1 MKNSILITLM
11 ALLLGL
17 GAANIRIAVLIP
29 TPQMH
34 CQKCENKIK
43 GNMRFEKGVR
53 KVETDLETQNV
64 TITYDS
70 RKASV
75 KTLQEGMKKI
85 GYDTQVV
92 SDQPQKSG
100 KKNQPQQ

>member
-17 GAANIRIAVLIP
+17 GAANIRVAVLIP

-53 KVETDLETQNV
+53 KVETDLETQHV
-64 TITYDS
+64 TITYDA

-85 GYDTQVV
+85 GYDTKLV
-92 SDQPQKSG
+92 SDQPQQEG
-100 KKNQPQQ
+100 KKKR

>member
-1 MKNSILITLM
+1 MKKLILLTAMLLTMTVGLAKDIKTLVVTT
-11 ALLLGL
+11 
-17 GAANIRIAVLIP
+17 NP
-29 TPQMH
+29 PMH
-34 CQKCENKIK
+34 CENCENKIK

-53 KVETDLETQNV
+53 NVETDLETQHV

-85 GYDTQVV
+85 GYDTKLV
-92 SDQPQKSG
+92 SDQPQQEG
-100 KKNQPQQ
+100 KKKR

>member
-1 MKNSILITLM
+1 MKRFLMTSLATLFTTVCLH
-11 ALLLGL
+11 AGELATL
-17 GAANIRIAVLIP
+17 VVTT

-53 KVETDLETQNV
+53 KVETDLETQHV

-85 GYDTQVV
+85 GYDTKLV
-92 SDQPQKSG
+92 SDQPQQEG
-100 KKNQPQQ
+100 KKKR